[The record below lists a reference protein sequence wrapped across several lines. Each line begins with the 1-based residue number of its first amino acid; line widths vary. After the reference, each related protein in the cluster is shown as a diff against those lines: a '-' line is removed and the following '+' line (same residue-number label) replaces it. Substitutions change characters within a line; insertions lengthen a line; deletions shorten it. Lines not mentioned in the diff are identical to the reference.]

1 MRTLWRVAF
10 AVLLAGMYSQIG
22 ALERR
27 LPTTTPIAPPV
38 PPVEP
43 SVDAATT
50 EIGQTEQIFAYN
62 VVADVKSRSI
72 DGLRFI
78 DTLIF
83 ALFAAQAALFAI
95 FIDKTERFG
104 ILVGPTEVAFTLAV
118 LAFLPTL
125 ASREGPN
132 PAAFR
137 DDFPAAPA
145 SSRSELIDEAV
156 ENARWNET
164 LRIIKLIL
172 FMSALI
178 ATGLGVYEAAH
189 AGSASK
195 AAAILSPRLSLAV
208 MVESAEETS

>member
-10 AVLLAGMYSQIG
+10 AVLLAGMYSEIG
-22 ALERR
+22 ALDRR
-27 LPTTTPIAPPV
+27 LPTMTPIAPPV

-43 SVDAATT
+43 VDAATR

-78 DTLIF
+78 DTFIF

-104 ILVGPTEVAFTLAV
+104 ILVGPTEIAFTLAV
-118 LAFLPTL
+118 VAFLPTL

-132 PAAFR
+132 PVAFR

-156 ENARWNET
+156 ENARWNEA

-189 AGSASK
+189 AGSVPN
-195 AAAILSPRLSLAV
+195 ILSPSLSLSV